1 MLAGFQ
7 EGEAAGS
14 EHRGGGNKG
23 LRDRH
28 IMGRHGI
35 LPSLVEDRLDIFREI
50 ICCFPI
56 SEREG
61 LGFDCLSKHWDI
73 CPGLL
78 SI

>member
-7 EGEAAGS
+7 EWEAAGS

-28 IMGRHGI
+28 IMDRHGI
-35 LPSLVEDRLDIFREI
+35 LPSPVEDLLDTFREI
-50 ICCFPI
+50 ICSFPI
-56 SEREG
+56 PEREDLG
-61 LGFDCLSKHWDI
+61 LDCLSKHWDI